1 MIDWN
6 RAHDLREEIGA
17 DEFTEVVELF
27 LEEVET
33 EIAALRETVPLNTLE
48 SRLHFL
54 KGSALN
60 LGFER
65 FSKMC
70 QAGETAASDGAA
82 DQVDIASIL
91 ASYDASK
98 VVFLKGLRD
107 MKAA

>member
-6 RAHDLREEIGA
+6 RVHDLRDEIGA
-17 DEFTEVVELF
+17 DEFAGVVELF
-27 LEEVET
+27 LDEVEI
-33 EIAALRETVPLNTLE
+33 EIAELRGRVPLDTLE

-60 LGFER
+60 LGFEQ
-65 FSKMC
+65 FCNMC
-70 QAGETAASDGAA
+70 QAGETAASGGAA
-82 DQVDIASIL
+82 DQVAIRPIL

-98 VVFLKGLRD
+98 AVFLKGLKD

>member
-6 RAHDLREEIGA
+6 RVHDLRDEIGD
-17 DEFTEVVELF
+17 DEFAEVVELF
-27 LEEVET
+27 LDEVEI
-33 EIAALRETVPLNTLE
+33 EIAALRGKVPLDTLE

-60 LGFER
+60 LGFAQ
-65 FSKMC
+65 FCDMC
-70 QAGETAASDGAA
+70 QAGETTASGGAA
-82 DQVDIASIL
+82 EQVDIGNIL

-98 VVFLKGLRD
+98 MVFLKGLKD